1 MSRFPRGSAFF
12 VRRHTHAPMKSK
24 GIEAFIRRS
33 IKADAIAPDVAELC
47 SLLNQMSTDEMQ
59 HFWMHFAADRAYSS
73 TLTVPHW
80 KTKEQ
85 QVCFQHQHLSW
96 MFYPKEKD
104 AGGKYI
110 IVRKDFEEHIKTGL
124 LNYIHSERES
134 RMADKRLP
142 AFDRIHNMIGVA
154 VVIMIIP
161 FCIFDFLAYNKL
173 FLDLSRGGVLL
184 FGALWGLYLLLG
196 LIRSL
201 LWRFRAQK
209 GTQHDA

>member
-1 MSRFPRGSAFF
+1 
-12 VRRHTHAPMKSK
+12 MKSK

-33 IKADAIAPDVAELC
+33 IKADGVPTDAGELQR
-47 SLLNQMSTDEMQ
+47 LLDQMSTEEMQ
-59 HFWMHFAADRAYSS
+59 QFWMHFAADRAFSS

-85 QVCFQHQHLSW
+85 QVRFQHVHLSW

-110 IVRKDFEEHIKTGL
+110 MVRKDLEEHIKTCL
-124 LNYIHSERES
+124 VKHIHSERES
-134 RMADKRLP
+134 RMAYRRLP
-142 AFDRIHNMIGVA
+142 VFDKIHNMIGGA
-154 VVIMIIP
+154 VLIMAIP
-161 FCIFDFLAYNKL
+161 SCIFYFLADNKL
-173 FLDLSRGGVLL
+173 YLDFSRGGVL
-184 FGALWGLYLLLG
+184 FFTALWGLYLLLG
-196 LIRSL
+196 LVRSL